1 MSRDGFKN
9 VLREE
14 EPGLTSVGT
23 RPAFAIGQH
32 ALLARSPSGNVLWDC
47 ISYIDE
53 ESIAA
58 VRALGGIQAIAVSHP
73 HFYAS
78 CVEWSEAFGNA
89 PIYLHEADRE
99 WTVFEHPNVVHWPGE
114 AIEPVPGMT
123 LLRLGGHFD
132 GAAVLHWAGGAGGGG
147 ALLCGDTLMVVMD
160 RRYVSFM
167 YSFPNLIPLSPAIVA
182 DIADKLRPY
191 PYERIYGA
199 WPGRV
204 VLIDGPGSVE
214 RSVERYLRN
223 VR

>member
-1 MSRDGFKN
+1 
-9 VLREE
+9 
-14 EPGLTSVGT
+14 
-23 RPAFAIGQH
+23 
-32 ALLARSPSGNVLWDC
+32 
-47 ISYIDE
+47 
-53 ESIAA
+53 
-58 VRALGGIQAIAVSHP
+58 
-73 HFYAS
+73 
-78 CVEWSEAFGNA
+78 
-89 PIYLHEADRE
+89 
-99 WTVFEHPNVVHWPGE
+99 
-114 AIEPVPGMT
+114 
-123 LLRLGGHFD
+123 
-132 GAAVLHWAGGAGGGG
+132 
-147 ALLCGDTLMVVMD
+147 MVVMD